1 MQLSKKKIVGLG
13 GLALV
18 AGITAVAANVPAGAV
33 SVGGAVDIV
42 VEVYSI
48 NYSTEI
54 ESQWTGLLI
63 PSQWFNSKKPTL
75 AWTMSNTI

>member
-42 VEVYSI
+42 VSSD
-48 NYSTEI
+48 NDRLCALI
-54 ESQWTGLLI
+54 EPDRAAAENCTVDR
-63 PSQWFNSKKPTL
+63 N
-75 AWTMSNTI
+75 